1 MTSSMPFLEAN
12 INKINTPIKQDKLLT
27 NIRQIDHRT
36 SSTFGRY
43 AIGSSLN
50 PSTYQGHNWNVKSSF
65 NTRNSYMKISGGTSS
80 HQTS

>member
-1 MTSSMPFLEAN
+1 MPVLPAG
-12 INKINTPIKQDKLLT
+12 INRINTPIKQDKLLK
-27 NIRQIDHRT
+27 NIRQIDHRS

-50 PSTYQGHNWNVKSSF
+50 PSTYQGHNWNIKSSL
-65 NTRNSYMKISGGTSS
+65 NTRNSYMKISGGSTN